1 MLRQFSTRRIIAS
14 FLFDWLGTIGMLI
27 LAAYLRVQIGFLP
40 QPLLTLLEGLQI
52 PVTNWWEGMRPE
64 DVFALPIIIIISII
78 WPFFFSVF
86 SVYDGRRNESPK
98 AELLNVFMAT
108 AASILALSGVLF
120 LTYRETSRGLFFIFF
135 LLDLGFLLGWRIAWY
150 VYRANKNGKQGVGR
164 YPVLVVG
171 AGLIGQKIAAELHK
185 YAGRDISVVGY
196 VDDNPQKQGQNI
208 TNLPVLGTLDQVLDV
223 VRDYNVCHAV
233 IALPSRAHERLI
245 EVSQT
250 LQGAAV
256 RVHIIPDLFT
266 LSFPSATLDG
276 FGGIPVIDLGMS
288 GIQRNQR
295 VVKRVFDVLAVT
307 FVLALLSPILLVVA
321 ILIKLDSTGPV
332 FYKGKRIGEGGQP
345 FTMYKFRSMAL
356 DADSN
361 IHQDYVTRLIRENI
375 RPQAL
380 NGERRG
386 TLKMEQDARIT
397 RVGRFIRK
405 TSLDELPQLFNVL
418 RGEMSLV
425 GPRPPLPYEVE
436 VYQEWHKRRFEA
448 PPGITGL
455 WQVKARNQVSFDEMV
470 RLDLEYIEKYSVWLD
485 IKLILQTPW
494 ELVKG
499 RGAG

>member
-1 MLRQFSTRRIIAS
+1 M
-14 FLFDWLGTIGMLI
+14 
-27 LAAYLRVQIGFLP
+27 V
-40 QPLLTLLEGLQI
+40 
-52 PVTNWWEGMRPE
+52 
-64 DVFALPIIIIISII
+64 
-78 WPFFFSVF
+78 
-86 SVYDGRRNESPK
+86 K
-98 AELLNVFMAT
+98 
-108 AASILALSGVLF
+108 
-120 LTYRETSRGLFFIFF
+120 
-135 LLDLGFLLGWRIAWY
+135 
-150 VYRANKNGKQGVGR
+150 K
-164 YPVLVVG
+164 
-171 AGLIGQKIAAELHK
+171 
-185 YAGRDISVVGY
+185 
-196 VDDNPQKQGQNI
+196 
-208 TNLPVLGTLDQVLDV
+208 
-223 VRDYNVCHAV
+223 
-233 IALPSRAHERLI
+233 
-245 EVSQT
+245 
-250 LQGAAV
+250 
-256 RVHIIPDLFT
+256 
-266 LSFPSATLDG
+266 
-276 FGGIPVIDLGMS
+276 S